1 MSSSVTY
8 PKNVELFSDL
18 AEDGSLSDGIQR
30 TNSAEDNGYESSIDN
45 DDDISSDEDPEA
57 RKIESEVRSQRNLLR
72 ENTHQRSIII
82 GRKRGWRPGS

>member
-8 PKNVELFSDL
+8 PHSEGLFSDL

-57 RKIESEVRSQRNLLR
+57 RKIESEVRSLLHLLS
-72 ENTHQRSIII
+72 EQGLS
-82 GRKRGWRPGS
+82 